1 MPILDSIIQKLIWTQ
16 IPQLALIYICRST
29 KNLRMMQA
37 NVNEFYILKRG
48 KSNKSFGNDKK
59 RKIKIDI

>member
-48 KSNKSFGNDKK
+48 KSNKSFGND
-59 RKIKIDI
+59 